1 MIRIILLL
9 CSLLLFSCSAKKSIT
24 TQSETQ
30 TEITKST
37 ITKEVDSVKI
47 AEYSNAINSL
57 LENMD
62 ISIKRYSE
70 IQLPDEIPKLREEI
84 NISSQKQS
92 TQNIDNA
99 KYTDSYRDRKS
110 AEEQNIKVLEELQTK
125 ELNSVGGNNTLLYA
139 TLFLN
144 IITLAILIYI
154 AYKRL

>member
-1 MIRIILLL
+1 M
-9 CSLLLFSCSAKKSIT
+9 
-24 TQSETQ
+24 
-30 TEITKST
+30 
-37 ITKEVDSVKI
+37 
-47 AEYSNAINSL
+47 
-57 LENMD
+57 
-62 ISIKRYSE
+62 KRYSD
-70 IQLPDEIPKLREEI
+70 IQLPDEIPKLKEEI

-99 KYTDSYRDRKS
+99 KYTYSYRDRKS